1 MELRDC
7 ELLVAADDEDA
18 VPIPAKSAKGSF
30 EVAGAGEGLGA
41 GAEGGGA
48 MNANPDEFDEEAVAG
63 GGAEVV
69 DDDVDDCINPKP
81 EDEFVVV
88 LDDVTGAEEEAKFDP
103 KSA

>member
-1 MELRDC
+1 MELRGC
-7 ELLVAADDEDA
+7 ELLVAADDDDA

-48 MNANPDEFDEEAVAG
+48 MNANPDELDEEAVV
-63 GGAEVV
+63 GAETGV

>member
-1 MELRDC
+1 M
-7 ELLVAADDEDA
+7 LVAADDEDA

-48 MNANPDEFDEEAVAG
+48 MNANPDELDEEAVV
-63 GGAEVV
+63 GAETGV